1 MTHTKQPKLHF
12 NMGWGEGG
20 MEGLNKEQVIDHFK
34 STNTGPFYLSSN
46 RFCDPEVLLL
56 KYFYTL
62 G

>member
-1 MTHTKQPKLHF
+1 
-12 NMGWGEGG
+12 MGWGEGG
-20 MEGLNKEQVIDHFK
+20 MESLNKEQVIDHFK